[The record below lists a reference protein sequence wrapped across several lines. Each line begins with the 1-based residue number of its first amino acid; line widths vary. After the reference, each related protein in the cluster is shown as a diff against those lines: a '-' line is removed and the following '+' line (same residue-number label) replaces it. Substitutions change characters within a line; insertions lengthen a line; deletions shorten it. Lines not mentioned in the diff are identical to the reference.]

1 MKLQGSLAEHD
12 FPRLVQDLHERQWT
26 GVLTL
31 THAGVGKSVVVQEG
45 RMVFASSSSRDERL
59 GELMLRRGRI
69 SLRQLADAGKA
80 LVPGKRLGTVL
91 VEQGALSP
99 KDLVRSVV
107 EHTQEI
113 IYGAFQWTEG
123 QYRLRRG
130 RRHQGGDQAQHQHA
144 RPHRGRHPPD
154 RLLDPH
160 RPRRRRAHRPL
171 RAHRGLRG
179 QAPQRDP
186 VPRRRWRS
194 SPTSSA
200 VRTVEQICESSTLPD
215 FEVCRTLWA
224 FRVVGAVK
232 RLGESPDGAGRR
244 RRRARHRHH
253 GGVMAGRDEARVA
266 ADPALR
272 RVLPR
277 RRRHAALRCLPHR
290 PQPERSARLL

>member
-12 FPRLVQDLHERQWT
+12 FPRLVQALHERQWS

-31 THAGVGKSVVVQEG
+31 THAGVGKSVVVQDG

-69 SLRQLADAGKA
+69 SLRQLAEAGKA

-123 QYRLRRG
+123 HYRLEE
-130 RRHQGGDQAQHQHA
+130 GGDTKEAIKLNIST
-144 RPHRGRHPPD
+144 PD
-154 RLLDPH
+154 LIVEGI
-160 RPRRRRAHRPL
+160 RRIDSWTRIDRAVGGLAVRYQRVADHEAKL
-171 RAHRGLRG
+171 RSVSL
-179 QAPQRDP
+179 
-186 VPRRRWRS
+186 
-194 SPTSSA
+194 SPEKMAILTDMSA
-200 VRTVEQICESSTLPD
+200 IRTVEQICEGSNLPD

-232 RLGESPDGAGRR
+232 RLGESSTAGADDDGLGI
-244 RRRARHRHH
+244 
-253 GGVMAGRDEARVA
+253 VITE
-266 ADPALR
+266 
-272 RVLPR
+272 
-277 RRRHAALRCLPHR
+277 
-290 PQPERSARLL
+290 E